1 MLDSLSRFAG
11 LALSAALM
19 APPPAIAGFQDCLAS
34 LRGQAASH
42 GVSTA
47 TFDTATRGLE
57 RSDAASFLDKQPEFK
72 TPIWDYIAGLVDDQ
86 RVADGR
92 ERLRQYANALHT
104 AEARFGVEPTT
115 IVAVWGV
122 ESDFGRNMGKR
133 PLVQSLATLSCEGRR
148 QAYFRGE
155 FFATLKIIQNGDIRP
170 EALMGSWAGAFG
182 HTQFM
187 PSTYQRLAVDLEGHG
202 RRDIVE
208 SIPDA
213 LGSTANH
220 LKHGGWV
227 HGMPWGFE
235 VLLPTGY
242 SGDSGRAHK
251 HPMSFWASQ
260 GLRRADGHG
269 LGEGAAGLMLP
280 AGVRGPAFLV
290 TRNFD
295 ALYGY
300 NAAESYSLA
309 IAHLSD
315 RIRGGGPFQ
324 TPWPTDDPGLGREGR
339 KELQA
344 LLIKRGYDVGE
355 PDGAIGEKT
364 RAAIADYQARI
375 GLPRDGRA
383 GGKVLN
389 ALRSGR

>member
-1 MLDSLSRFAG
+1 MRDSLTKLTG

-19 APPPAIAGFQDCLAS
+19 APVPASAGFQDCLAS
-34 LRGQAASH
+34 LRGQATSH
-42 GVSTA
+42 GISAA

-57 RSDAASFLDKQPEFK
+57 PSDAASFLDKQPEFK
-72 TPIWDYIAGLVDDQ
+72 TPIWDYIAGLVDEQ
-86 RVADGR
+86 RVVDGR
-92 ERLRQYANALHT
+92 ERVRQYANALRT
-104 AEARFGVEPTT
+104 AESRFGVEPA
-115 IVAVWGV
+115 IVVAVWGV

-148 QAYFRGE
+148 RDYFRGE

-170 EALMGSWAGAFG
+170 EALLGSWAGAFG

-220 LKHGGWV
+220 LKHGGWT
-227 HGMPWGFE
+227 HGVAWGFE
-235 VLLPTGY
+235 VQLPEGY
-242 SGDSGRAHK
+242 SGDSGRTHK
-251 HPMSFWASQ
+251 HPMSYWSAQ
-260 GLRRADGHG
+260 GIRRMDGRG
-269 LGEGAAGLMLP
+269 LGDGAAGLMLP
-280 AGVRGPAFLV
+280 SGARGPAFLV

-300 NAAESYSLA
+300 NAAESYALA
-309 IAHLSD
+309 IAHLAD

-324 TPWPTDDPGLGREGR
+324 TPWPTDDPGLGRAER
-339 KELQA
+339 KELQT
-344 LLIKRGYDVGE
+344 LLMRKGYDVGE

-364 RAAIADYQARI
+364 RSAIADYQGRA

-383 GGKVLN
+383 GGRVLN

>member
-1 MLDSLSRFAG
+1 MRDSISPLTALVLAG
-11 LALSAALM
+11 ALVLPRPAL
-19 APPPAIAGFQDCLAS
+19 AGFQDCLAS
-34 LRGQAASH
+34 LRAQAASH
-42 GVSTA
+42 GVSLA
-47 TFDTATRGLE
+47 TFDTATNGLQP
-57 RSDAASFLDKQPEFK
+57 SDAASFLDKQPEFK
-72 TPIWDYIAGLVDDQ
+72 TPIWDYIAGLVDEE
-86 RVADGR
+86 RVTDGR
-92 ERLRQYANALHT
+92 ARLRENAAALRT
-104 AEARFGVEPTT
+104 AEARFGVDPAT

-170 EALMGSWAGAFG
+170 QALMGSWAGAFG

-187 PSTYQRLAVDLEGHG
+187 PSAYQRLAVDLDGDG

-220 LKHGGWV
+220 LKHGGWT
-227 HGMPWGFE
+227 HGLRWGFE
-235 VLLPTGY
+235 VQLPEGY
-242 SGDSGRAHK
+242 SGTSGRTRK
-251 HPMSFWASQ
+251 MPMSYWAAQ
-260 GLRRADGHG
+260 GLRRIDGG
-269 LGEGAAGLMLP
+269 ALGEGTAGLLLM
-280 AGVRGPAFLV
+280 AGARGPAFLV

-300 NAAESYSLA
+300 NAAESYALA
-309 IAHLSD
+309 IALLSD
-315 RIRGGGPFQ
+315 RLRGGGPIR
-324 TPWPTDDPGLGREGR
+324 TPWPTDDPGIGRPER
-339 KELQA
+339 RELQS
-344 LLIKRGYDVGE
+344 LLKARGYDVGE

-364 RAAIADYQARI
+364 RAAIADYQGRI

-383 GGKVLN
+383 GGRVLN